1 MMDADL
7 LKVMILEGL
16 VNRTIVL
23 EATCYRNAYL
33 PLTFFEIVL
42 PLAVI

>member
-7 LKVMILEGL
+7 LKVIILEGL

-23 EATCYRNAYL
+23 EAIRHRIAYL
-33 PLTFFEIVL
+33 PLTFFEIL
-42 PLAVI
+42 LSLAVI